1 MVLLPVESSKDPHH
15 VCVSVKDQDPPHYH
29 PPRGVRVS
37 VKEVVMS
44 PRTMYVV
51 DGH

>member
-1 MVLLPVESSKDPHH
+1 MVCFGKGSPPW
-15 VCVSVKDQDPPHYH
+15 CVSVKDQDPPHYH
-29 PPRGVRVS
+29 PPGGWWCVS